1 MKLAGRQIDRDV
13 RSCAMVVR
21 VEPRISGAHRLT
33 NYEGTE
39 LKKGVALF
47 DQKNE
52 DVRAHPSA
60 FGMEPTH
67 QGLETHHFIRRQ
79 VHDGLEVHDQFS
91 DVH

>member
-1 MKLAGRQIDRDV
+1 
-13 RSCAMVVR
+13 MVVR
-21 VEPRISGAHRLT
+21 VAPRISGAHGPT
-33 NYEGTE
+33 IT
-39 LKKGVALF
+39 KAPSSKGVALF
-47 DQKNE
+47 GQKNE

-91 DVH
+91 GVQ